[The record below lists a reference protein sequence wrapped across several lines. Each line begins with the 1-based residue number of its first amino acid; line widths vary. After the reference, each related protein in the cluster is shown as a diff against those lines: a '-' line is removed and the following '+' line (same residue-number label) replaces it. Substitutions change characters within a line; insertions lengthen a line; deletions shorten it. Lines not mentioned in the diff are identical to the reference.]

1 MARRGRK
8 ASFSFRYSNRDLQY
22 ANLSKGSLTMAEMKS
37 EYSRARAAANKRLQ
51 RLSGTEFS
59 DSDLLKSHEGG
70 FPKLSD
76 IKGKTDL
83 AHELASIH
91 TFLTQKYSTIS
102 GQADI
107 MDENIQTF
115 RSHGYDFVDK
125 SNYRA
130 LINFLEDAKTRVDA
144 SAYGSEFIME
154 LFHQSER
161 LKISRQG
168 LLDDME
174 YWSEHMADLASWD
187 KSFVDQKMGR
197 KGNRRVSSNRL
208 KDLLGGL

>member
-1 MARRGRK
+1 MARKGRK
-8 ASFSFRYSNRDLQY
+8 ASFSFKYSGTDLQY
-22 ANLSKGSLTMAEMKS
+22 ANLRKGSLTTAEMRG

-59 DSDLLKSHEGG
+59 DSDLLRTHAGG

-76 IKGKTDL
+76 IKSKADL
-83 AHELASIH
+83 EHELASIH
-91 TFLTQKYSTIS
+91 TFMTQKYSTIS
-102 GQADI
+102 GQEDI
-107 MDENIQTF
+107 MEDNIQTF
-115 RSHGYDFVDK
+115 RSHGYDFVNK

-168 LLDDME
+168 LLDDMA
-174 YWSEHMADLASWD
+174 YWSDHMAELASWD

-208 KDLLGGL
+208 KDLLGGV